1 LISPLILVAIALAGP
16 LFFLLRAVRGN
27 KPKVRTTADITSL
40 IVPVDVAGFRNLTN
54 PAELE
59 FLRRNLAPRSFRRVQ
74 RRRQLAAAQYVLAV
88 ARNASIML
96 RMAEA
101 NLQNDD
107 PEIAAA
113 ANALARDALQLRMR
127 ALSALIRIYWC
138 AMLPSAS
145 LAGLPIAEDYLGLS
159 ARAGQ
164 FVSRR
169 FPSEAS
175 AVSHVL

>member
-1 LISPLILVAIALAGP
+1 MIPSLILVAIALGGT

-27 KPKVRTTADITSL
+27 KPEVRTLADITSFF
-40 IVPVDVAGFRNLTN
+40 VPVDVAGFRNLMSPTES
-54 PAELE
+54 A
-59 FLRRNLAPRSFRRVQ
+59 FLRRNLTARVFRRVQ

-88 ARNASIML
+88 ARNASVMMS
-96 RMAEA
+96 MAEA

-127 ALSALIRIYWC
+127 ALSALVRIYWC
-138 AMLPSAS
+138 ALFPRQTP
-145 LAGLPIAEDYLGLS
+145 AGSPIAEDYMGLS
-159 ARAGQ
+159 ARAGH
-164 FVSRR
+164 FGSRR

-175 AVSHVL
+175 AVSHIL